1 MVKFATKDNDYRA
14 LVSEVA
20 DGRKPV
26 GQRPSTGLSTA
37 VNFVVDGREHT
48 QKNAN
53 NYLRVIS
60 YFRLANYFGPMEA
73 DKTTHLFKDNRLKK
87 CIAQLEMP
95 RPLAKIAF
103 QNGYSIRTL
112 AFRRKYHT
120 FANEQEPKI

>member
-1 MVKFATKDNDYRA
+1 MTTEHWFLRLLTAVNR
-14 LVSEVA
+14 LV
-20 DGRKPV
+20 DGR
-26 GQRPSTGLSTA
+26 QQACLRPSTGLSTA
-37 VNFVVDGREHT
+37 VNFVADGRKHT

-53 NYLRVIS
+53 SCLRVIS

-73 DKTTHLFKDNRLKK
+73 DKTTHVFKDNRLKK
-87 CIAQLEMP
+87 SIAQLEMP